1 MYPKTHFQLVL
12 GSLHIWQIS
21 YLEWTV
27 PQNSFQEEFCISRSQ
42 AGVSSLTQSDSLSL
56 HLRYGWSDTKFEK

>member
-1 MYPKTHFQLVL
+1 MDFRTLGEQSPKTLK
-12 GSLHIWQIS
+12 
-21 YLEWTV
+21 
-27 PQNSFQEEFCISRSQ
+27 EFCISRSQ